1 MTDARIT
8 QEALEQWINAR
19 ADAQMTQIV
28 LEHWGPAG
36 TSQPQAVLTQIALE
50 QWFSVA
56 APVTTSPQAR
66 AWIMA

>member
-19 ADAQMTQIV
+19 ADARLTQIV

-36 TSQPQAVLTQIALE
+36 TSNPRAVLTQMALE
-50 QWFSVA
+50 HWFSVA
-56 APVTTSPQAR
+56 VPTTAQAR
-66 AWIMA
+66 AFIMA